1 MMDQGGRYGAGVSL
15 LAVPTVGL
23 VGAAT
28 ALLFRDS
35 TTLLDFAF
43 GWIAPVLLLGVLAY
57 TVAWTRDQPITG
69 DDVLVLGLWFA
80 GGAVLFGL
88 AALATYYFQIVK
100 GGVIVDYQFG
110 LINWSIGGG
119 AIGLLV
125 GNYDVHQHLTRRK
138 LDRARQQAS
147 ILNRVLRHDIRNDL
161 NVVFGYLDRI
171 EAASTEER
179 EALAVV
185 RDRAEHLHDV
195 SERAR
200 MIEEAI
206 RTEQLTTVDVAAA
219 VRSHVEGLESDHP
232 DAEIDLTGPERAC
245 VRAIEGIV
253 PALWEPLENAVV
265 HSDRPSPRVDVEIS
279 RSDDRADGQV
289 VITIADAGPGF
300 PELEEVVFGD
310 DAESQL
316 GHSRGTGLW
325 LLKMT
330 VEESGGH
337 TSVSDAGGDGTLV
350 TVRLPAAANPAES

>member
-1 MMDQGGRYGAGVSL
+1 MMEQGGRYAAGISL
-15 LAVPTVGL
+15 LVVPTLGL
-23 VGAAT
+23 LGAAT

-57 TVAWTRDQPITG
+57 TVGWTRDQPVTG
-69 DDVLVLGLWFA
+69 DDVLVLGLWFV

-100 GGVIVDYQFG
+100 GGVIVDYRFG
-110 LINWSIGGG
+110 LVNWSIGGG

-138 LDRARQQAS
+138 LGRARQQAS
-147 ILNRVLRHDIRNDL
+147 VLNRVLRHDIRNDL

-171 EAASTEER
+171 EAGSAEER
-179 EALAVV
+179 EAIAVV
-185 RDRAEHLHDV
+185 RERAEHLHDV

-206 RTEQLTTVDVAAA
+206 QAERLTTVDVAAA
-219 VRSHVEGLESDHP
+219 VRAHVERLERDYP
-232 DAEIDLTGPERAC
+232 GANIDLAGPERAC
-245 VRAIEGIV
+245 VRAIDGIV

-265 HSDRPSPRVDVEIS
+265 HNDRSAPGVDVRIAPADDRP
-279 RSDDRADGQV
+279 DGQV
-289 VITIADAGPGF
+289 EITVADTGPGF

-316 GHSRGTGLW
+316 DHSRGTGLW

-350 TVRLPAAANPAES
+350 TVRLPAAANPDGT